1 MNTFAFNPRDRFE
14 KQYSYILQKIK
25 KNDQIWDFFKV
36 WWLAFLLLFFI
47 LSYLY
52 FVNLASTRGYFLRQA
67 MQKYTSISF
76 QQEIVKT
83 DILKIKQ
90 ANWEKMKT
98 MSLEWWAKKI
108 IKAEVVSIPSTWDN
122 LVNY

>member
-25 KNDQIWDFFKV
+25 KNDQIWDIFKV
-36 WWLAFLLLFFI
+36 WGLAMLLLFCV

-52 FVNLASTRGYFLRQA
+52 FINLASTRGYFLRQA
-67 MQKYTSISF
+67 MQKHTSISF

-83 DILKIKQ
+83 EILKIKQ
-90 ANWEKMKT
+90 FNWENMKSA
-98 MSLEWWAKKI
+98 SLEWWAKKT
-108 IKAEVVSIPSTWDN
+108 IKAEVVTIPSTSDT
-122 LVNY
+122 VFSH